1 MALGAILGT
10 FIQITAVKG
19 SDTAALEWISIIGE
33 GYVRLLQLIVIPL
46 VLMSILSA
54 VLKLQQENRQIG
66 RMSLLVIG
74 ILVGTAI
81 IAAGVGILSANGF
94 GLSLDGLQNGVAE
107 SARTNF
113 LESRSQELTNHTFSE
128 RLVALIPT
136 NIFQDLSAMRS
147 SSTIGV
153 VIFAALLGIS
163 ASALKKRRPE
173 SFASFQKLVTT
184 LHDVVMELVKL
195 VLRLTPYGV
204 GALMVKIAAN
214 SSVGDILKLG
224 EFILVSYIAL
234 AAMFL
239 IHLLLLRLAGINPVH
254 YLRQV
259 YPVLI
264 FAFSSRSSAGTIP
277 LNTQTQ
283 IEKLGVDEGMA
294 GLSASL
300 GATIGQ
306 NGCAAIYP
314 AMLAVMIAPTAGID
328 PTSLSFI
335 AELIAIV
342 AISSFGVAGVGG
354 GATFA
359 ALMVLTSMNLPV
371 GLAGLLISVDPLLD
385 MGRTTLNVNGS
396 MITGVIGSKIM
407 GTLSTGEL
415 SEKVSPEK
423 I

>member
-19 SDTAALEWISIIGE
+19 SDTTALEWISIIGE